1 MSAPLSGR
9 PAVFMDRD
17 GCLIEERGYINHP
30 SQVHVLR
37 RTPEAVSRLNAAGI
51 AAVMATNQAGIA
63 RGYFSNETLVA
74 VNAELVRQLGALGA
88 RLDALY
94 VCTHHPTAGQPPYR
108 EACECRKPKPGLLIR
123 AAAELGLDL
132 SRSIMIG
139 DKPSDV
145 EAGQAAG
152 AATVLVLTGYGR
164 GEWEYR
170 RQEWTVK
177 PDHVAEDLFD
187 AVEWAIGRIRAGVA
201 AELPARVPE

>member
-1 MSAPLSGR
+1 MSALLSGR

-30 SQVHVLR
+30 GRVRVLP
-37 RTPEAVSRLNAAGI
+37 RTPAAVTRLNQARI

-63 RGYFSNETLVA
+63 RGYFSIETLVA
-74 VNAELVRQLGALGA
+74 VNAELVRQLGARGA

-108 EACECRKPKPGLLIR
+108 EACECRKPKPGLLLR
-123 AAAELGLDL
+123 AATELGLDL
-132 SRSIMIG
+132 SRSIMVG

-177 PDHVAEDLFD
+177 PDHVAADLFD
-187 AVEWAIGRIRAGVA
+187 AVEWGLARIRAGVPTRGL
-201 AELPARVPE
+201 E

>member
-1 MSAPLSGR
+1 
-9 PAVFMDRD
+9 MDRD

-30 SQVHVLR
+30 SRVRVLPR
-37 RTPEAVSRLNAAGI
+37 APEAVARLNAAGI
-51 AAVMATNQAGIA
+51 AAVMATNRAGIA
-63 RGYFSNETLVA
+63 RGYFSKDTLLA
-74 VNAELVRQLGALGA
+74 VNAELERQLGALGA

-108 EACECRKPKPGLLIR
+108 EACECRKPRPGLLLR

-132 SRSIMIG
+132 SRSVMVG

-152 AATVLVLTGYGR
+152 ASTVLVLTGYGR

-177 PDHVAEDLFD
+177 PDHVALDLFD
-187 AVEWAIGRIRAGVA
+187 AVEWALARIQAGMRARTYG
-201 AELPARVPE
+201 

>member
-1 MSAPLSGR
+1 
-9 PAVFMDRD
+9 MDRD

-30 SQVHVLR
+30 SRVHLLP
-37 RTPEAVSRLNAAGI
+37 RTPEAVARLNAAGI

-63 RGYFSNETLVA
+63 RGYFSHETLVA
-74 VNAELVRQLGALGA
+74 VNAELERQLGARGA

-108 EACECRKPKPGLLIR
+108 ETCECRKPKPGLLLR

-132 SRSIMIG
+132 SRSIMVG
-139 DKPSDV
+139 DKPSDI

-187 AVEWAIGRIRAGVA
+187 AVEWALARISK
-201 AELPARVPE
+201 

>member
-1 MSAPLSGR
+1 
-9 PAVFMDRD
+9 MDRD

-30 SQVHVLR
+30 SRVHLLP
-37 RTPEAVSRLNAAGI
+37 RTPEAVARLNAAGI

-63 RGYFSNETLVA
+63 RGYFSHETLVA
-74 VNAELVRQLGALGA
+74 VNAELERQLGAGGA

-108 EACECRKPKPGLLIR
+108 ETCECRKPKPGLLLR

-132 SRSIMIG
+132 SRSIMVG
-139 DKPSDV
+139 DKPSDI

-187 AVEWAIGRIRAGVA
+187 AVEWALARISG
-201 AELPARVPE
+201 

>member
-1 MSAPLSGR
+1 
-9 PAVFMDRD
+9 MDRD
-17 GCLIEERGYINHP
+17 GCLIEEMGYINHP
-30 SQVHVLR
+30 SRVRVLP
-37 RTPEAVSRLNAAGI
+37 RTPEAIARLNAAGI

-63 RGYFSNETLVA
+63 RGYFSNETLAA
-74 VNAELVRQLGALGA
+74 VNAELERQLGALGA

-94 VCTHHPTAGQPPYR
+94 VCTHHPTAGEPPYR
-108 EACECRKPKPGLLIR
+108 QTCECRKPRPGLLLR

-132 SRSIMIG
+132 SRSIMVG

-170 RQEWTVK
+170 RHEWTVK

-187 AVEWAIGRIRAGVA
+187 AVEWAMARIGAGKSA
-201 AELPARVPE
+201 RLPE

>member
-1 MSAPLSGR
+1 MSAAFSGR
-9 PAVFMDRD
+9 PALFMDRD
-17 GCLIEERGYINHP
+17 GCLIEEMGYINHP
-30 SQVHVLR
+30 SRVRVLP
-37 RTPEAVSRLNAAGI
+37 RTPEAIARLNAAGI

-63 RGYFSNETLVA
+63 RGYFSNETLAA
-74 VNAELVRQLGALGA
+74 VNAELERQLGALGA
-88 RLDALY
+88 RLDGLY
-94 VCTHHPTAGQPPYR
+94 VCTHHPTAGEPPYR
-108 EACECRKPKPGLLIR
+108 ETCECRKPKPGLLLR

-132 SRSIMIG
+132 SRSIMVG

-170 RQEWTVK
+170 RHEWTVK

-187 AVEWAIGRIRAGVA
+187 AVEWAMARIGAGKSA
-201 AELPARVPE
+201 RLPE

>member
-1 MSAPLSGR
+1 
-9 PAVFMDRD
+9 MDRD

-30 SQVHVLR
+30 SRVQMLPR
-37 RTPEAVSRLNAAGI
+37 ASEAVARLNAAGI
-51 AAVMATNQAGIA
+51 PAVMATNQAGIA
-63 RGYFSNETLVA
+63 RGYFSSEVLLA
-74 VNAELVRQLGALGA
+74 VNAEVERQLSAQGA

-94 VCTHHPTAGQPPYR
+94 VCTHHPTAGQPPYQL
-108 EACECRKPKPGLLIR
+108 ACECRKPKPGLLFR

-132 SRSIMIG
+132 PRSVMIG

-145 EAGQAAG
+145 GAGQAAG

-170 RQEWTVK
+170 RHEWTVK

-187 AVEWAIGRIRAGVA
+187 AVEWALARMRAGTRA
-201 AELPARVPE
+201 

>member
-1 MSAPLSGR
+1 MSALLSPR
-9 PAVFMDRD
+9 PAVFMDRN
-17 GCLIEERGYINHP
+17 GCLIEERGYINNP
-30 SQVHVLR
+30 SRVRVLP
-37 RTPEAVSRLNAAGI
+37 RTPAAVALLNQAGI

-63 RGYFSNETLVA
+63 RGYFSSETLLA
-74 VNAELVRQLGALGA
+74 VNAEVERQLGAEGA

-108 EACECRKPKPGLLIR
+108 DTCECRKPKPGLLLR

-132 SRSIMIG
+132 SRSVMVG
-139 DKPSDV
+139 DKPADV

-170 RQEWTVK
+170 RHEWTVK

-187 AVEWAIGRIRAGVA
+187 AVEWALARIQAEMRARTYG
-201 AELPARVPE
+201 

>member
-1 MSAPLSGR
+1 
-9 PAVFMDRD
+9 MDRD
-17 GCLIEERGYINHP
+17 GCLIEEMGYINHP
-30 SQVHVLR
+30 SRVRVLP
-37 RTPEAVSRLNAAGI
+37 RTPEAIARLNSAGI

-63 RGYFSNETLVA
+63 RGYFSNETLAA
-74 VNAELVRQLGALGA
+74 VNAELERQLGALGA

-94 VCTHHPTAGQPPYR
+94 VCTHHPTAGEPPYR
-108 EACECRKPKPGLLIR
+108 ETCECRKPKPGLLLR

-132 SRSIMIG
+132 SRSIMVG

-152 AATVLVLTGYGR
+152 VATVLVLTGYGR

-170 RQEWTVK
+170 RHEWTVK

-187 AVEWAIGRIRAGVA
+187 AVEWAMARIGAGKSA
-201 AELPARVPE
+201 RLPE

>member
-1 MSAPLSGR
+1 MSAAFSGR
-9 PAVFMDRD
+9 PALFMDRD
-17 GCLIEERGYINHP
+17 GCLIEEMGYINHP
-30 SQVHVLR
+30 SRVRVLP
-37 RTPEAVSRLNAAGI
+37 RTPEAIARLNAAGI

-63 RGYFSNETLVA
+63 RGYFSNETLAA
-74 VNAELVRQLGALGA
+74 VNAELERQLGALGA

-94 VCTHHPTAGQPPYR
+94 VCTHHPTAGEPPYR
-108 EACECRKPKPGLLIR
+108 ETCECRKPKPGLLLR

-132 SRSIMIG
+132 SRSIMVG

-170 RQEWTVK
+170 RHEWTVK

-187 AVEWAIGRIRAGVA
+187 AVEWAMARIGAGKSA
-201 AELPARVPE
+201 RLPE